1 MTAGLRRARSEE
13 QKQARRQQI
22 LQAAEHYV
30 TEVGY
35 EAFSMAKLA
44 QYSGVVKGTLYLYF
58 NTREEVFLTLYN
70 RSLQRWGERFTQCL
84 VQGMSDYDYV
94 KLLYQTAS
102 ADELFI
108 PLLVRLEHVIE
119 HNVAMDSL
127 VASKRQ
133 FINQINNIANQ
144 SAPILGLNLHQA
156 VEVVK
161 TMGVLLVG
169 AIRVDQGP
177 TWRWRQENLP
187 ADVRALL
194 DSFSSERLFIKNA
207 CRIIKGIRTND

>member
-1 MTAGLRRARSEE
+1 MKHFPWPSSLE
-13 QKQARRQQI
+13 
-22 LQAAEHYV
+22 
-30 TEVGY
+30 
-35 EAFSMAKLA
+35 
-44 QYSGVVKGTLYLYF
+44 YSGVVKGTLYLYF

-102 ADELFI
+102 ADGLFI

-133 FINQINNIANQ
+133 FIDQINNIANRIRAHSGFKSTPSRRGREDHGRFAGGGHQ
-144 SAPILGLNLHQA
+144 SRP
-156 VEVVK
+156 
-161 TMGVLLVG
+161 
-169 AIRVDQGP
+169 
-177 TWRWRQENLP
+177 
-187 ADVRALL
+187 RAYMAMAARK
-194 DSFSSERLFIKNA
+194 SA
-207 CRIIKGIRTND
+207 C